1 MRILR
6 ILMIL
11 MSFALGIVGHLKG
24 AEGAL
29 RSENRTV
36 ESGFGAL
43 SENEVEEVK
52 RIWRAIGD
60 QEIVKWDGREWL
72 AKTEAEKKE
81 VIKKACEA
89 WRKAGYQKIKS
100 VDYFVEDIDK
110 YYNHHRQKDPEKG
123 LETKAG
129 LVMSLSAF
137 FSGLRSLNV
146 P

>member
-1 MRILR
+1 MV
-6 ILMIL
+6 L

-24 AEGAL
+24 VEGAL

-36 ESGFGAL
+36 ENGFGAL
-43 SENEVEEVK
+43 SENESEEVK

-60 QEIVKWDGREWL
+60 QEIVKWDGKEWL

-89 WRKAGYQKIKS
+89 WRKAGYQKIES
-100 VDYFVEDIDK
+100 VEYFIEDIDK

-123 LETKAG
+123 LETKVG

-137 FSGLRSLNV
+137 FAGMTVNVLNTV
-146 P
+146 AGES